1 MLKSRVCTWSLTW
14 LLGSL
19 AWSAP
24 GQADACW
31 WWGRRSTYMVPV
43 VAAPTPVVAN
53 FAPSCCAPAPQQ
65 VCQMVPQTA
74 YRMQSVSVPVTSF
87 MPVAAVDGCTGCPT
101 TTMRPVTSFVQQTQ
115 MVPYTTYR
123 QVCQSVCPTTTV
135 LSPVTVAAPVVS
147 VAPAAGCSTCS
158 ASIPAMA
165 TSATVIAPQA
175 AIGPTTA
182 DVVPALP
189 QGSVPQTFQ
198 QQAAPTTPGAAGSVA
213 PQSGSQTELKPVP
226 DNTLHNGG
234 ETTTGGASTNSAISP
249 RWSDPRNRT
258 AMQPSG
264 AARSYNTV
272 SRMVDLRGVPPQTQA
287 KDAPTPAA
295 AVVKAPAPAATPAAT
310 AAVATQA
317 EPALDFGGW
326 RASSR

>member
-1 MLKSRVCTWSLTW
+1 
-14 LLGSL
+14 
-19 AWSAP
+19 
-24 GQADACW
+24 
-31 WWGRRSTYMVPV
+31 
-43 VAAPTPVVAN
+43 
-53 FAPSCCAPAPQQ
+53 
-65 VCQMVPQTA
+65 MVPQTA
-74 YRMQSVSVPVTSF
+74 YRMQAVSVPVTSF

-135 LSPVTVAAPVVS
+135 LSPVTVAAPVAT
-147 VAPAAGCSTCS
+147 VAPVAGCSTCS
-158 ASIPAMA
+158 ASIPAMP
-165 TSATVIAPQA
+165 TSATVAPLT

-182 DVVPALP
+182 DAAPTLP

-198 QQAAPTTPGAAGSVA
+198 QQAAPTTPGAAAGAPAA
-213 PQSGSQTELKPVP
+213 PQSSSQTELKPVP
-226 DNTLHNGG
+226 DNTLHNGAG
-234 ETTTGGASTNSAISP
+234 ETSTGGASTNSAISP

-272 SRMVDLRGVPPQTQA
+272 SRMVDLRGVPPQAQPTN
-287 KDAPTPAA
+287 APTPAA
-295 AVVKAPAPAATPAAT
+295 AVVKAPAPTATPAAAPT
-310 AAVATQA
+310 VAAPA
-317 EPALDFGGW
+317 ESALDFGGW

>member
-31 WWGRRSTYMVPV
+31 WWGRRSTYYVAPV

-53 FAPSCCAPAPQQ
+53 FAPSACCAPQQ

-101 TTMRPVTSFVQQTQ
+101 TTLRPVTSFVQQTQ

-123 QVCQSVCPTTTV
+123 QVCQSVCPTTAC
-135 LSPVTVAAPVVS
+135 SPIVAAPAATVAA
-147 VAPAAGCSTCS
+147 APGCSTCS
-158 ASIPAMA
+158 AGVPALS
-165 TSATVIAPQA
+165 TGVTVPAAPLA
-175 AIGPTTA
+175 GATTA
-182 DVVPALP
+182 DIAPTLP
-189 QGSVPQTFQ
+189 QGT
-198 QQAAPTTPGAAGSVA
+198 AAPTYQATPTYQAPAAAGAAA
-213 PQSGSQTELKPVP
+213 PAASGIQNEMRPVP
-226 DNTLHNGG
+226 DGALQNGG
-234 ETTTGGASTNSAISP
+234 ATTGGTSTNSAISP

-258 AMQPSG
+258 AMHPSG
-264 AARSYNTV
+264 TPRSYNTV
-272 SRMVDLRGVPPQTQA
+272 SRVVDLRGVPPQA
-287 KDAPTPAA
+287 APAA
-295 AVVKAPAPAATPAAT
+295 AVAPTKAAAPVTPT
-310 AAVATQA
+310 IDV
-317 EPALDFGGW
+317 GGW
-326 RASSR
+326 KASSR